1 MDTRKII
8 NIFNEFDISST
19 KDESKYKISKLESIT
34 NLNHKV
40 EVDNKTY
47 IIRIPGENP
56 DLINRSS
63 EGINQEL
70 VKNIGI
76 TLPIILFEKN
86 TGIKISEFYEDL
98 YTFTSSDL
106 KNKEFRD
113 DALDLL
119 NRLHN
124 SDLKFKENF
133 SPLNVFKTL
142 AKNNEKIENESKA
155 IGEEIIKR
163 LIEIGLESKPCHQDL
178 YHANFVYLKEKA
190 YLIDWEYSSEGDP
203 IFDYADLI
211 WQNELEEDQDS
222 INDIY
227 KIIDIKDEK
236 IKVKFELF
244 QVLSMITWGFW
255 AKRKSPQENKGEEV
269 LQLAIKRYENNFS

>member
-76 TLPIILFEKN
+76 TLPIILFEKD

-124 SDLKFKENF
+124 SDLKFQENF

-227 KIIDIKDEK
+227 KIVDIKDEK
-236 IKVKFELF
+236 IKIKFELF

-269 LQLAIKRYENNFS
+269 LLLAIKRYENNFS

>member
-40 EVDNKTY
+40 EVDDKKY
-47 IIRIPGENP
+47 IIRIPGDNP

-63 EGINQEL
+63 EGVNQEL

-76 TLPIILFEKN
+76 TLPIILFEKD

-163 LIEIGLESKPCHQDL
+163 LIEIGLERKPCHQDL
-178 YHANFVYLKEKA
+178 YHANFVYLKEKP
-190 YLIDWEYSSEGDP
+190 YLIDWEYSSQGDP

-255 AKRKSPQENKGEEV
+255 AKRKSPQGNKGEEV
-269 LQLAIKRYENNFS
+269 LLLAIKRYENNFS

>member
-40 EVDNKTY
+40 EVDDKKY

-76 TLPIILFEKN
+76 TLPIILFEKD

-106 KNKEFRD
+106 KFQ
-113 DALDLL
+113 
-119 NRLHN
+119 
-124 SDLKFKENF
+124 ENF

-190 YLIDWEYSSEGDP
+190 YLIDWEYSSQGDP

-244 QVLSMITWGFW
+244 RVLSMITWGFW
-255 AKRKSPQENKGEEV
+255 AKRKSPQDNKGEEV
-269 LQLAIKRYENNFS
+269 LLLAIKRYENNFS

>member
-8 NIFNEFDISST
+8 NIFNQFDISST
-19 KDESKYKISKLESIT
+19 TDESKYKISKLESIT
-34 NLNHKV
+34 NVNHKV
-40 EVDNKTY
+40 EVDNKKY
-47 IIRIPGENP
+47 VIRIPGENP

-63 EGINQEL
+63 EGFNEDL

-76 TLPIILFEKN
+76 TLPIIFFEKD
-86 TGIKISEFYEDL
+86 TGIKISEFFEDL
-98 YTFTSSDL
+98 YTFTPTDL
-106 KNKEFRD
+106 KNKKFRD

-119 NRLHN
+119 NRLHDSN
-124 SDLKFKENF
+124 LTFQENF
-133 SPLNVFKTL
+133 SPFNVFKQL
-142 AKNNEKIENESKA
+142 AKNNEKVENESKA
-155 IGEEIIKR
+155 IGKEIINR

-178 YHANFVYLKEKA
+178 YHANFVYMKEKA
-190 YLIDWEYSSEGDP
+190 YLIDWEYSSQGDP

-211 WQNELEEDQDS
+211 WQNELEDDEDS

-227 KIIDIKDEK
+227 KRIGIKDER

-255 AKRKSPQENKGEEV
+255 AKRKFPKGNKGEEV
-269 LQLAIKRYENNFS
+269 LLLAIKRYENNFS

>member
-76 TLPIILFEKN
+76 TLPIILFEKD

-124 SDLKFKENF
+124 SDLKFQENF

-178 YHANFVYLKEKA
+178 YHANFVCLKEKP
-190 YLIDWEYSSEGDP
+190 YLIDWEYSSQGDP

-255 AKRKSPQENKGEEV
+255 AKRKFPQGNKGDEV
-269 LQLAIKRYENNFS
+269 LVLAIKRYENNFS

>member
-40 EVDNKTY
+40 EVDNKKY
-47 IIRIPGENP
+47 IIRIPGDNP

-63 EGINQEL
+63 ERVNQEL

-76 TLPIILFEKN
+76 TLPIILFEKD

-124 SDLKFKENF
+124 SDLKFQENF

-178 YHANFVYLKEKA
+178 YHANFVYLKEKP
-190 YLIDWEYSSEGDP
+190 YLIDWEYSSQGDP

-244 QVLSMITWGFW
+244 RVLSMITWGFW
-255 AKRKSPQENKGEEV
+255 AKRKSPQGNKGEEV
-269 LQLAIKRYENNFS
+269 LLLAIKRYENNFS

>member
-8 NIFNEFDISST
+8 NIFNQFDISST
-19 KDESKYKISKLESIT
+19 TDESKYKISKLESIT
-34 NLNHKV
+34 NVNHKV
-40 EVDNKTY
+40 EVDNKKY
-47 IIRIPGENP
+47 VIRIPGENP

-63 EGINQEL
+63 EGFNEDL

-76 TLPIILFEKN
+76 TLPIIFFEKE
-86 TGIKISEFYEDL
+86 TGIKISEFFEDL
-98 YTFTSSDL
+98 YTFTPTDL
-106 KNKEFRD
+106 KNKKFRD

-119 NRLHN
+119 NRLHDSN
-124 SDLKFKENF
+124 LTFQENF
-133 SPLNVFKTL
+133 SPFNVFKQL
-142 AKNNEKIENESKA
+142 AKNNEKVENESKA
-155 IGEEIIKR
+155 IGKEIINR

-178 YHANFVYLKEKA
+178 YHANFVYMKEKA
-190 YLIDWEYSSEGDP
+190 YLIDWEYSSQGDP

-211 WQNELEEDQDS
+211 WQNELEDDEDS

-227 KIIDIKDEK
+227 KRIGIKDER

-255 AKRKSPQENKGEEV
+255 AKRKFPKGNKGEEV
-269 LQLAIKRYENNFS
+269 LLLAIKRYENNFS

>member
-124 SDLKFKENF
+124 SDLKFQENF

-190 YLIDWEYSSEGDP
+190 YLIDWEYSSQGDP

-222 INDIY
+222 INYIN

>member
-1 MDTRKII
+1 M
-8 NIFNEFDISST
+8 
-19 KDESKYKISKLESIT
+19 
-34 NLNHKV
+34 
-40 EVDNKTY
+40 EVDDKKY
-47 IIRIPGENP
+47 IIRIPGDNP

-63 EGINQEL
+63 ERVNQEL

-76 TLPIILFEKN
+76 TLPIILFEKD

-124 SDLKFKENF
+124 SDLKFQENF

-190 YLIDWEYSSEGDP
+190 YLIDWEYSSQGDP

-255 AKRKSPQENKGEEV
+255 AKRKFPQENKGEEV
-269 LQLAIKRYENNFS
+269 LLLAIKRYENNFS

>member
-76 TLPIILFEKN
+76 TLPIILFEKD

-124 SDLKFKENF
+124 SDLKFQENF

-255 AKRKSPQENKGEEV
+255 AKRKSPQDNKGEEV
-269 LQLAIKRYENNFS
+269 LLLAIKRYENNFS

>member
-19 KDESKYKISKLESIT
+19 KDQSKYKISKLESIT

-40 EVDNKTY
+40 EVDDKKY

-76 TLPIILFEKN
+76 TLPIIFFEKD

-124 SDLKFKENF
+124 SDLKFQENF
-133 SPLNVFKTL
+133 SPLKVFKTL

-190 YLIDWEYSSEGDP
+190 YLIDWEYSSQGDP

-244 QVLSMITWGFW
+244 RVLSMITWGFW
-255 AKRKSPQENKGEEV
+255 AKRKSPQDNKGEEV
-269 LQLAIKRYENNFS
+269 LLLAIKRYENNFS

>member
-40 EVDNKTY
+40 EVDDKKY
-47 IIRIPGENP
+47 IIRIPGDNP

-63 EGINQEL
+63 ERVNQEL

-76 TLPIILFEKN
+76 TLPIILFEKD

-124 SDLKFKENF
+124 SDLKFQENF

-163 LIEIGLESKPCHQDL
+163 LIKIGLESKPCHQDL
-178 YHANFVYLKEKA
+178 YHANFVYLKEKP
-190 YLIDWEYSSEGDP
+190 YLIDWEYSSQGDP

-255 AKRKSPQENKGEEV
+255 AKRKSPQGNKGEEV
-269 LQLAIKRYENNFS
+269 LLLAIKRYENIFS

>member
-76 TLPIILFEKN
+76 TLPIILFEKD

-124 SDLKFKENF
+124 SDLKFQENF

-190 YLIDWEYSSEGDP
+190 YLIDWEYSSQGDP

-269 LQLAIKRYENNFS
+269 LLLAIKRYENNFS

>member
-40 EVDNKTY
+40 EVDDNKY

-76 TLPIILFEKN
+76 TLPIILFEKD

-119 NRLHN
+119 NCLHN
-124 SDLKFKENF
+124 SDLKFQENF

-227 KIIDIKDEK
+227 KIINIKDEK

-255 AKRKSPQENKGEEV
+255 AKRKSPQGNKGEEV
-269 LQLAIKRYENNFS
+269 LLLAIKRYENNFS

>member
-19 KDESKYKISKLESIT
+19 KDQSKYKISKLESIT

-40 EVDNKTY
+40 EVDDKKY
-47 IIRIPGENP
+47 IIRIPGDNP

-63 EGINQEL
+63 ERVNQEL

-76 TLPIILFEKN
+76 TLPIILFEKD

-124 SDLKFKENF
+124 SDLKFQENF

-190 YLIDWEYSSEGDP
+190 YLIDWEYSSQGDP

-236 IKVKFELF
+236 TKVKFELF
-244 QVLSMITWGFW
+244 RVLSMITWGFW
-255 AKRKSPQENKGEEV
+255 AKRKSPQDNKGEEV
-269 LQLAIKRYENNFS
+269 LLLAIKRYENNFS

>member
-40 EVDNKTY
+40 EVDDKKY

-76 TLPIILFEKN
+76 TLPIILFEKD

-119 NRLHN
+119 NCLHN
-124 SDLKFKENF
+124 SDLKFQENF

-178 YHANFVYLKEKA
+178 YHANFVYLKEKP
-190 YLIDWEYSSEGDP
+190 YLIDWEYSSQGDP

-244 QVLSMITWGFW
+244 RVLSMITWGFW
-255 AKRKSPQENKGEEV
+255 AKRKFPQENKGEEV
-269 LQLAIKRYENNFS
+269 LLLAIKRYENNFS

>member
-76 TLPIILFEKN
+76 TLPIILFEKD

-124 SDLKFKENF
+124 SDLKFQENF

-178 YHANFVYLKEKA
+178 YHANFVYLKEKP
-190 YLIDWEYSSEGDP
+190 YLIDWEYSSQGDP

-255 AKRKSPQENKGEEV
+255 AKRKSPQENKGEKV
-269 LQLAIKRYENNFS
+269 LLLAIKRYENNFS

>member
-76 TLPIILFEKN
+76 TLPIILFEKD

-124 SDLKFKENF
+124 SDLKFQENF

-178 YHANFVYLKEKA
+178 YHANFVYLKEKP
-190 YLIDWEYSSEGDP
+190 YLIDWEYSSQGDP

-244 QVLSMITWGFW
+244 RVLSMITWGFW
-255 AKRKSPQENKGEEV
+255 AKRKSPQDNKGEEV
-269 LQLAIKRYENNFS
+269 LLLAIKRYENNFS

>member
-8 NIFNEFDISST
+8 NIFNEFDISSI

-40 EVDNKTY
+40 EVDNKKY

-70 VKNIGI
+70 VRNIGI
-76 TLPIILFEKN
+76 TLPIILFEKD

-113 DALDLL
+113 DALALL

-124 SDLKFKENF
+124 SDLKFQENF

-155 IGEEIIKR
+155 IGEEIINR

-178 YHANFVYLKEKA
+178 YHANFVYMEEKA
-190 YLIDWEYSSEGDP
+190 YLIDWEYSSQGDP

-222 INDIY
+222 INDIF
-227 KIIDIKDEK
+227 KRIGIKDES

-255 AKRKSPQENKGEEV
+255 SKRKFPQGNKGEDV
-269 LQLAIKRYENNFS
+269 LLLAIKRYENNFS

>member
-8 NIFNEFDISST
+8 NIFNQFDISST
-19 KDESKYKISKLESIT
+19 TDESKYKISKLESIT
-34 NLNHKV
+34 NVNHKV
-40 EVDNKTY
+40 EVDNKKY
-47 IIRIPGENP
+47 VIRIPGENP

-63 EGINQEL
+63 EGFNEDL

-76 TLPIILFEKN
+76 TLPIIFFEKD
-86 TGIKISEFYEDL
+86 TGIKISEFFEDL
-98 YTFTSSDL
+98 YTFTLTDL
-106 KNKEFRD
+106 KNKKFRD

-119 NRLHN
+119 NRLHDSN
-124 SDLKFKENF
+124 LTFQENF
-133 SPLNVFKTL
+133 SPFNVFKQL
-142 AKNNEKIENESKA
+142 AKNNEKVENESKA
-155 IGEEIIKR
+155 IGEEIINR

-190 YLIDWEYSSEGDP
+190 YLIDWEYSSQGDP

-244 QVLSMITWGFW
+244 RVLSMITWGFW

-269 LQLAIKRYENNFS
+269 LLLAIKRYENNFS

>member
-40 EVDNKTY
+40 EVDDKKY

-76 TLPIILFEKN
+76 TLPIILFEKD

-98 YTFTSSDL
+98 YTFSSSDL

-113 DALDLL
+113 DALALL
-119 NRLHN
+119 NSLHN
-124 SDLKFKENF
+124 SDLKFQENF

-178 YHANFVYLKEKA
+178 YPANFVYLKEKA
-190 YLIDWEYSSEGDP
+190 YLIDWEYSSQGDP

-227 KIIDIKDEK
+227 KIIDMKHER

-269 LQLAIKRYENNFS
+269 LLLAIKRYENNFS

>member
-40 EVDNKTY
+40 EVDDKKY

-124 SDLKFKENF
+124 SDLKFQENF
-133 SPLNVFKTL
+133 SPLKVFKTL

-178 YHANFVYLKEKA
+178 YLS
-190 YLIDWEYSSEGDP
+190 LIH
-203 IFDYADLI
+203 I
-211 WQNELEEDQDS
+211 
-222 INDIY
+222 
-227 KIIDIKDEK
+227 
-236 IKVKFELF
+236 
-244 QVLSMITWGFW
+244 
-255 AKRKSPQENKGEEV
+255 
-269 LQLAIKRYENNFS
+269 

>member
-76 TLPIILFEKN
+76 TLPIILFEKD

-119 NRLHN
+119 KRLHN
-124 SDLKFKENF
+124 SDLKFQENF

-190 YLIDWEYSSEGDP
+190 YLIDWEYSSQGDP

-269 LQLAIKRYENNFS
+269 LLLAIKRYENNFS